1 MLVNNIDNRM
11 KVIPIHNEDKSS
23 PSTGR
28 TLKTYQEARL
38 QNTEN
43 LRKLVVDAAAAIL
56 QEEGPE
62 AVTVR
67 KVSQKMGCSTKI
79 IYSLFVNKEG
89 LAQQLYL
96 EGCKLLA
103 QRFEEVPVSSD
114 LLHHLLDLGEA
125 FWQFGQ
131 EHSSYYKL
139 MFGGAFAEFKPDAES
154 MQGTLT
160 AIRQLH
166 VLIITAQQQGLIS
179 DQEETGA
186 LVAAIWS
193 SLHGVIHLYMGGF
206 LGDADAAHTV
216 YKQTMAMLARSLF
229 TAPEPGRGESK
240 G

>member
-1 MLVNNIDNRM
+1 M
-11 KVIPIHNEDKSS
+11 KVILISNEDKPS

-28 TLKTYQEARL
+28 VLKTYQEARL

-67 KVSQKMGCSTKI
+67 RVSQKMGCSTKI

-103 QRFEEVPVSSD
+103 QRFEEVPPSSD
-114 LLHHLLDLGEA
+114 PLQHLLDLGEA

-131 EHSSYYKL
+131 EYTSYYKL

-154 MQGTLT
+154 MQGTMT
-160 AIRQLH
+160 AMSRL
-166 VLIITAQQQGLIS
+166 LILISTAQQQGQIS
-179 DQEETGA
+179 DKEETQTI
-186 LVAAIWS
+186 VSTIWA

-216 YKQTMAMLARSLF
+216 YKQTIVLLSRSLF
-229 TAPEPGRGESK
+229 AVSK
-240 G
+240 P

>member
-1 MLVNNIDNRM
+1 M
-11 KVIPIHNEDKSS
+11 KVILISNEDKPS

-28 TLKTYQEARL
+28 VLKTYQEARL

-67 KVSQKMGCSTKI
+67 RVSQKMGCSTKI

-103 QRFEEVPVSSD
+103 QRFEEVPQSSD
-114 LLHHLLDLGEA
+114 LLQHLLDLGEA

-131 EHSSYYKL
+131 EYTSYYKL

-154 MQGTLT
+154 MQGTMT
-160 AIRQLH
+160 AMSRL
-166 VLIITAQQQGLIS
+166 LILISTAQQQGQIS
-179 DQEETGA
+179 DKEETQTI
-186 LVAAIWS
+186 VSTIWA

-206 LGDADAAHTV
+206 LGDADAAHAV
-216 YKQTMAMLARSLF
+216 YKQTMALLSRSLF
-229 TAPEPGRGESK
+229 AGRGANR

>member
-1 MLVNNIDNRM
+1 M
-11 KVIPIHNEDKSS
+11 KVILISNEDKLS
-23 PSTGR
+23 PSKGR
-28 TLKTYQEARL
+28 ALKTYQQARL

-67 KVSQKMGCSTKI
+67 RVSQKMGCSTKI

-103 QRFEEVPVSSD
+103 KCLEEVPPSSD
-114 LLHHLLDLGEA
+114 FLQHLLDLGEA
-125 FWQFGQ
+125 FWQFAQ
-131 EHSSYYKL
+131 NYTSYYKL

-154 MQGTLT
+154 MQGTMT
-160 AIRQLH
+160 AIHRL
-166 VLIITAQQQGLIS
+166 LILISTAQKQGQIS
-179 DQEETGA
+179 DQEETET
-186 LVAAIWS
+186 LVSTIWA
-193 SLHGVIHLYMGGF
+193 SLHGVIHLHMGGF
-206 LGDADAAHTV
+206 LGDVKAAHNV
-216 YKQTMAMLARSLF
+216 YKQTMNLMSQSLF
-229 TAPEPGRGESK
+229 AVSKPDRGADR

>member
-1 MLVNNIDNRM
+1 M
-11 KVIPIHNEDKSS
+11 
-23 PSTGR
+23 
-28 TLKTYQEARL
+28 KTYQEARL

-43 LRKLVVDAAAAIL
+43 LRKLVVDAAAVIL

-103 QRFEEVPVSSD
+103 ERFEEVQPSSD
-114 LLHHLLDLGEA
+114 LLRHLLDLGEA

-131 EHSSYYKL
+131 DYTSYYKL
-139 MFGGAFAEFKPDAES
+139 MFGGAFAEFKPDEQS

-160 AIRQLH
+160 AIRRL
-166 VLIITAQQQGLIS
+166 LILISTAQQEGQIS
-179 DQEETGA
+179 DQEEAGT
-186 LVAAIWS
+186 LVSTIWA

-216 YKQTMAMLARSLF
+216 YKQTMALLSQSLF
-229 TAPEPGRGESK
+229 AAG
-240 G
+240 

>member
-1 MLVNNIDNRM
+1 M
-11 KVIPIHNEDKSS
+11 KVILIHNEDK
-23 PSTGR
+23 PLQFAGR
-28 TLKTYQEARL
+28 ELKTYQEVRL

-43 LRKLVVDAAAAIL
+43 LRKIVVDAAAAIL

-103 QRFEEVPVSSD
+103 RRFEEVTPSSD
-114 LLHHLLDLGEA
+114 PLQHLLDLGEA

-131 EHSSYYKL
+131 DHTSYYKL

-154 MQGTLT
+154 MQGTMT
-160 AIRQLH
+160 AISRL
-166 VLIITAQQQGLIS
+166 LILISTAQQQGQIS
-179 DQEETGA
+179 DEEETGTI
-186 LVAAIWS
+186 VSTIWA
-193 SLHGVIHLYMGGF
+193 SLHGVIHLYMSGF
-206 LGDADAAHTV
+206 LGDVEAAHTV
-216 YKQTMAMLARSLF
+216 YRHTMVLLSQSLF
-229 TAPEPGRGESK
+229 AVSK
-240 G
+240 

>member
-1 MLVNNIDNRM
+1 M
-11 KVIPIHNEDKSS
+11 
-23 PSTGR
+23 
-28 TLKTYQEARL
+28 

-43 LRKLVVDAAAAIL
+43 LRRLVVDAAAAIL

-67 KVSQKMGCSTKI
+67 KVSQKMDCSTKI

-96 EGCKLLA
+96 EGCKILA
-103 QRFEEVPVSSD
+103 EAFENVPQSAD
-114 LLHHLLDLGEA
+114 PLQHLLHLGDA

-131 EHSSYYKL
+131 QHASYYKL

-154 MQGTLT
+154 MQGTMT
-160 AIRQLH
+160 AMRQLQI
-166 VLIITAQQQGLIS
+166 LISSAQHQGLIS
-179 DQEETGA
+179 EQEDIQTIVGT
-186 LVAAIWS
+186 IWA

-206 LGDADAAHTV
+206 LGDEKSANAV

-229 TAPEPGRGESK
+229 TKHHS
-240 G
+240 

>member
-1 MLVNNIDNRM
+1 M
-11 KVIPIHNEDKSS
+11 KVILIRSEDKPT

-28 TLKTYQEARL
+28 VLKTYQEARL

-67 KVSQKMGCSTKI
+67 KVSQRMGCSTKI

-103 QRFEEVPVSSD
+103 QRFEEVLTSSD
-114 LLHHLLDLGEA
+114 LLQHLLDLGEA

-139 MFGGAFAEFKPDAES
+139 MFGGALP
-154 MQGTLT
+154 
-160 AIRQLH
+160 
-166 VLIITAQQQGLIS
+166 
-179 DQEETGA
+179 
-186 LVAAIWS
+186 S
-193 SLHGVIHLYMGGF
+193 SSRMRRVCREH
-206 LGDADAAHTV
+206 
-216 YKQTMAMLARSLF
+216 
-229 TAPEPGRGESK
+229 
-240 G
+240 

>member
-1 MLVNNIDNRM
+1 M
-11 KVIPIHNEDKSS
+11 KVILISNEDKPS

-28 TLKTYQEARL
+28 ALKTYQEARL

-67 KVSQKMGCSTKI
+67 RVSQKMGCSTKI

-103 QRFEEVPVSSD
+103 RRFEEVPLSSD
-114 LLHHLLDLGEA
+114 LLQHLLDLGEA
-125 FWQFGQ
+125 FWQFAQ
-131 EHSSYYKL
+131 DYTSYYKL

-154 MQGTLT
+154 MQGTMT
-160 AIRQLH
+160 AIRRL
-166 VLIITAQQQGLIS
+166 LILISTAQQQGQIS
-179 DQEETGA
+179 DQEETGT
-186 LVAAIWS
+186 LVSTIWA

-206 LGDADAAHTV
+206 LGDVKAAHTV
-216 YKQTMAMLARSLF
+216 YKQTMDLMSQSLF
-229 TAPEPGRGESK
+229 AAYKPDRG
-240 G
+240 

>member
-1 MLVNNIDNRM
+1 M
-11 KVIPIHNEDKSS
+11 KVILIHNEDKS
-23 PSTGR
+23 PTSTGR

-38 QNTEN
+38 QNTDN

-56 QEEGPE
+56 EEEGPE

-67 KVSQKMGCSTKI
+67 GVSQRMGCSTKI

-103 QRFEEVPVSSD
+103 QRFEEVPPSAD
-114 LLHHLLDLGEA
+114 LLQHLLDLGEA

-131 EHSSYYKL
+131 DYSSYYKL

-160 AIRQLH
+160 AMRRLQD
-166 VLIITAQQQGLIS
+166 LIITAQQEGLIS

-206 LGDADAAHTV
+206 LGDAQAAHTV
-216 YKQTMAMLARSLF
+216 YKQTMALLSQALF
-229 TAPEPGRGESK
+229 AVPGPGRGANSE
-240 G
+240 

>member
-1 MLVNNIDNRM
+1 M
-11 KVIPIHNEDKSS
+11 KVILISKEDKPS

-28 TLKTYQEARL
+28 ALKTYQEARR

-67 KVSQKMGCSTKI
+67 RVSQKMGCSTKI
-79 IYSLFVNKEG
+79 IYSLFINKEG

-103 QRFEEVPVSSD
+103 KRFDEVPPSSD
-114 LLHHLLDLGEA
+114 LMQHLLDLGEA
-125 FWQFGQ
+125 FWQFAQ
-131 EHSSYYKL
+131 DYTSYYKL

-154 MQGTLT
+154 MQGTMT
-160 AIRQLH
+160 AIRRL
-166 VLIITAQQQGLIS
+166 LILISTAQQQGQIS
-179 DQEETGA
+179 DQEDTGT
-186 LVAAIWS
+186 LVSTIWA

-206 LGDADAAHTV
+206 LGDVNAAHTI
-216 YKQTMAMLARSLF
+216 YKQTMDLMSRSLF
-229 TAPEPGRGESK
+229 AANKPDRA
-240 G
+240 

>member
-1 MLVNNIDNRM
+1 M
-11 KVIPIHNEDKSS
+11 KVILISNEDKSA

-28 TLKTYQEARL
+28 ALKTYQEARL

-67 KVSQKMGCSTKI
+67 RVSQKMGCSTKI

-103 QRFEEVPVSSD
+103 RRFEEVPPSSD
-114 LLHHLLDLGEA
+114 LLQHLLDLGEA

-131 EHSSYYKL
+131 DNTSYYKL

-154 MQGTLT
+154 MQGTMT
-160 AIRQLH
+160 AISRL
-166 VLIITAQQQGLIS
+166 LILISTAQQQGQIS
-179 DQEETGA
+179 NQIETGT
-186 LVAAIWS
+186 LVGSIWS

-206 LGDADAAHTV
+206 LGDVEAAHSV
-216 YKQTMAMLARSLF
+216 YKQTMVLLAQSLF
-229 TAPEPGRGESK
+229 AASRP
-240 G
+240 

>member
-1 MLVNNIDNRM
+1 M
-11 KVIPIHNEDKSS
+11 KVILISTEDKPT

-28 TLKTYQEARL
+28 VLKTYQEARL

-67 KVSQKMGCSTKI
+67 RVSQKMGCSTKI

-103 QRFEEVPVSSD
+103 QRFEEVPPSSD
-114 LLHHLLDLGEA
+114 LLQHLLDLGEA

-131 EHSSYYKL
+131 DYASYYKL

-154 MQGTLT
+154 MQGTMT
-160 AIRQLH
+160 AIHRLL
-166 VLIITAQQQGLIS
+166 VLISTAQEQGQIS
-179 DQEETGA
+179 DQEETGT
-186 LVAAIWS
+186 LVSTIWA

-206 LGDADAAHTV
+206 LGDVEAAHTI
-216 YKQTMAMLARSLF
+216 YRQTMGLLSESLF
-229 TAPEPGRGESK
+229 ASSSQGRGANK

>member
-1 MLVNNIDNRM
+1 MQ
-11 KVIPIHNEDKSS
+11 VILIYNEDQS
-23 PSTGR
+23 PPATGR

-67 KVSQKMGCSTKI
+67 RVSQRMGCSTKI

-103 QRFEEVPVSSD
+103 RRFEEVPPSAD
-114 LLHHLLDLGEA
+114 LRQHLLDLGEA

-131 EHSSYYKL
+131 DYTSYYKL

-160 AIRQLH
+160 AIRRLLM
-166 VLIITAQQQGLIS
+166 LISTGQQQGQIS
-179 DQEETGA
+179 DQEETET
-186 LVAAIWS
+186 LVSTIWA

-206 LGDADAAHTV
+206 LGDAEAAHAV
-216 YKQTMAMLARSLF
+216 YKQTMALLSQSLF
-229 TAPEPGRGESK
+229 TSPGPGRGESRE
-240 G
+240 